1 MLSNILKKEY
11 IKLDVECE
19 NWEEAIRMAGDVL
32 VKNKVV
38 TNEYVE
44 EAVRGVRDLGP
55 YIVIAKGIAMPH
67 TTSHIGVNKNGIA
80 LVRLKNPV
88 KFGSKINDPVY
99 YVIMLATM
107 DIESHIEIISQISDL
122 LDKKEFLDIMEKS
135 KDSDAIIEYI
145 KANE

>member
-122 LDKKEFLDIMEKS
+122 LDKKEFLDIMKKS